1 MNQKQKIGFFR
12 WNRFC
17 ALLFF
22 CIAQTKLYSQGNE
35 KYFLNIKKATGPIVV
50 DGEITEADWQLSD
63 SAGNF
68 FLNFPFDTSEAK
80 NQTVVYMTYDN
91 QNLYIAAKCFDP
103 TPEKCVIQSLK
114 RDFSYPVTDA
124 FAVYIDPFMDK
135 TNGFNFT
142 VSPVGVQR
150 EGSIDGG
157 GMFGVTTAWDNKWF
171 SEVHCFLDRWEVE
184 MAIPFKTLRYKKG
197 LDTWRIN
204 FSRNDLKSNEN
215 SSWVP
220 VPRGYNIATLAYT
233 GLIKWDAAAPKTGT
247 NISLIPYAL
256 AAADLDHTL
265 DVHKLRWN
273 AGGDAKIVVTPA
285 LNLDLTVNPDFSQVE
300 VDRQVTN
307 LSRFELF
314 FPERRQ
320 FFIENSDLFGNFGF
334 RAIRPFFSRRIG
346 LSSGT
351 AIPIYAGARL
361 SGKLSKNLRIGFL
374 NMQTA
379 PSDKIAQPGENYTVA
394 VFNQKVFNRS
404 NIAGIFVNRQKF
416 DGAKPDGSDYN
427 RLIGVD
433 YNLQSKNNKWVGK
446 FFYHYSFDNLT
457 SRKKMANAAW
467 LQYQTPKWTLMYNHE
482 HVQKNFNAEVGYVPR
497 KQFFRIEPMISYRFY
512 PRKGKVI
519 NNHGPELYTS
529 QYWNDSTWKL
539 LDSQIDFGWQMSF
552 QNRSAISLTA
562 EHWYTYLYFPFDPTR
577 TGGKPL
583 PLAGYTYYNALMEYA
598 SDFRKKLNYSFIG
611 SYGKYFNGT
620 RLLANVTLNFRIQ
633 PWAIFSVSVEHNNIR
648 LPQDYADASLF
659 LISPRA
665 EFSFTRKL
673 FFTTFFQY
681 NTQIHNFNINARFQW
696 RFRPMSDLYVV
707 ITQNY
712 GTDNQFSIKN
722 QAIVLKL
729 NYWLNL

>member
-1 MNQKQKIGFFR
+1 MFR
-12 WNRFC
+12 KHSLSF
-17 ALLFF
+17 LFF
-22 CIAQTKLYSQGNE
+22 GFLCLHLFSQEDE
-35 KYFLNIKKATGPIVV
+35 KYFLRINKATGPIIV
-50 DGEITEADWQLSD
+50 DGEINEPDWKLSD
-63 SAGNF
+63 SVGDF
-68 FLNFPFDTSEAK
+68 FLNFPFDTSFATNHTE
-80 NQTVVYMTYDN
+80 VFVTYDE

-103 TPEKCVIQSLK
+103 TPDKCVIQSLK

-171 SEVHCFLDRWEVE
+171 SEVHCFEDRWEVE
-184 MAIPFKTLRYKKG
+184 MAIPFKTIRYKKG
-197 LDTWRIN
+197 MDTWRIN
-204 FSRNDLKSNEN
+204 FSRNDLKINEN
-215 SSWVP
+215 SSWIP

-233 GLIKWDAAAPKTGT
+233 GLLKWDAPPPKTGT
-247 NISLIPYAL
+247 NISLIPYVL
-256 AAADLDHTL
+256 GRADLDYINDT
-265 DVHKLRWN
+265 KKPGWN
-273 AGGDAKIVVTPA
+273 AGGDAKFVLTPA
-285 LNLDLTVNPDFSQVE
+285 MNLDLTINPDFSQVE

-320 FFIENSDLFGNFGF
+320 FFIENSDLFSNFGF

-346 LSSGT
+346 LSSGN

-361 SGKLSKNLRIGFL
+361 SGKLSKNLRVGLL

-379 PSDKIAQPGENYTVA
+379 PLDKILQPGENYTVA
-394 VFNQKVFNRS
+394 VFNQKIFNRS

-416 DGAKPDGSDYN
+416 DGAKPNGSDYN
-427 RLIGVD
+427 RVIGLD
-433 YNLQSKNNKWVGK
+433 YNLQSKNNKWAGK
-446 FFYHYSFDNLT
+446 FFYHYSFDNL
-457 SRKKMANAAW
+457 SKRKKMANAAW
-467 LQYQTPKWTLMYNHE
+467 LQYQTPKWTIMYNHE
-482 HVQKNFNAEVGYVPR
+482 EVQKNYNAEVGYVPR
-497 KQFFRIEPMISYRFY
+497 KQYFRIEPIVHYRIY
-512 PRKGKVI
+512 PKKGKII
-519 NNHGPELYTS
+519 NNHGPKFYDS

-539 LDSQIDFGWQMSF
+539 LDSQIGAGWQMSF
-552 QNRSAISLTA
+552 QNRSSVGITG
-562 EHWYTYLYFPFDPTR
+562 EHWFTNLYFPFDPTR

-583 PLAGYTYYNALMEYA
+583 PLGNYTYYDALVEYA
-598 SDFRKKLNYSFIG
+598 SDFRKKLNYTAAG
-611 SYGKYFNGT
+611 SYGTYFNGT
-620 RLLANVTLNFRIQ
+620 RLAANLTLNYRIQ
-633 PWAIFSVSVEHNNIR
+633 PWAIFSVSVDHNRIR
-648 LPQDYADASLF
+648 LPQDYADATLF

-681 NTQIHNFNINARFQW
+681 NTQVNNFNINARLQW
-696 RFRPMSDLYVV
+696 RFRPMSDLFIVV
-707 ITQNY
+707 TQNY
-712 GTDNQFSIKN
+712 GTQQNFSIKN